1 MGHISQNLMKKSKQP
16 QTIKL
21 ASPSS
26 SRRVVRSL
34 TACLVTLTITS
45 TALAVTAVDLKDDR
59 KALANGFDLIYEA
72 RDLSLP
78 QSVRD
83 GLTQARSSIDDT
95 KKRVVEL
102 KNYFN
107 LESLSFI
114 KKAYWTKAK
123 ESLRLRV
130 GTLRFDLN
138 ILVQTKS
145 KAEKKNVMAAKKQF
159 FTDIEKVDL
168 AIREK
173 NMESALKAFD
183 VATNSLDIVLASVL

>member
-1 MGHISQNLMKKSKQP
+1 MGKKKSEMEISNSLTKKSKQP
-16 QTIKL
+16 QAIKL
-21 ASPSS
+21 ASSSS
-26 SRRVVRSL
+26 SRRVINGL
-34 TACLVTLTITS
+34 TACLATLTITS

-59 KALANGFDLIYEA
+59 QVLANGFDLIYEA

-102 KNYFN
+102 KNCFN

-145 KAEKKNVMAAKKQF
+145 KAEKKYYGC
-159 FTDIEKVDL
+159 EKTV
-168 AIREK
+168 
-173 NMESALKAFD
+173 FY
-183 VATNSLDIVLASVL
+183 

>member
-1 MGHISQNLMKKSKQP
+1 MG
-16 QTIKL
+16 
-21 ASPSS
+21 
-26 SRRVVRSL
+26 
-34 TACLVTLTITS
+34 

-59 KALANGFDLIYEA
+59 KVLANGFDLIYEA

-83 GLTQARSSIDDT
+83 GLTQARGSVDDT

-102 KNYFN
+102 KNCLN
-107 LESLSFI
+107 SELLSFI

-138 ILVQTKS
+138 TLVQTKS
-145 KAEKKNVMAAKKQF
+145 KAEKKNV
-159 FTDIEKVDL
+159 L
-168 AIREK
+168 WLRK
-173 NMESALKAFD
+173 NSFLLTLK
-183 VATNSLDIVLASVL
+183 

>member
-1 MGHISQNLMKKSKQP
+1 MGKKKNLRHISQNLMKKSKQP

-21 ASPSS
+21 ASPSTN
-26 SRRVVRSL
+26 RRAISSL

-59 KALANGFDLIYEA
+59 KVLANGFDLIYEA

-83 GLTQARSSIDDT
+83 GLTQARGSVDDT

-102 KNYFN
+102 KNYLN
-107 LESLSFI
+107 SESLSFI
-114 KKAYWTKAK
+114 KKSILDKAK

-145 KAEKKNVMAAKKQF
+145 KAEKKYYGC
-159 FTDIEKVDL
+159 EKTV
-168 AIREK
+168 
-173 NMESALKAFD
+173 FY
-183 VATNSLDIVLASVL
+183 

>member
-1 MGHISQNLMKKSKQP
+1 MG
-16 QTIKL
+16 
-21 ASPSS
+21 
-26 SRRVVRSL
+26 
-34 TACLVTLTITS
+34 ACLVTLTITS

-59 KALANGFDLIYEA
+59 KVLANGFDLIYEA

-83 GLTQARSSIDDT
+83 GLTQARGSVDDT

-102 KNYFN
+102 KNCLN
-107 LESLSFI
+107 SESLSFI

-138 ILVQTKS
+138 TLVETKT
-145 KAEKKNVMAAKKQF
+145 KTEKKTANKAKKQF
-159 FTDIEKVDL
+159 FDDIEKIDF

-173 NMESALKAFD
+173 NMDKALKAYEI
-183 VATNSLDIVLASVL
+183 AAKSLDAVLADVL